1 MIKLAKIVQQICY
14 WPIYLLL
21 KFFVHYEVDGQEN
34 LNGLEHK
41 AVIFASNHASYIDG
55 PISALS
61 MPRDGFVPARFFPIR
76 FLVAKEFFGLKGQFI
91 FPFSILSA
99 IYVRLNASIQ
109 IKRKLEGLHRDLE
122 DAVTA
127 LEKGSK
133 IWIYPEGRITSDG
146 SLTRPAKKGI
156 AYLHQQTHALIV
168 PVGLIGTYKIISLKT
183 LLRQNR
189 VKVKIGKPIY
199 SFEGR
204 DLKKITEKVMD
215 EIERLIEANSK
226 LKTIILKLKTYF

>member
-21 KFFVHYEVDGQEN
+21 KFFVHYEIEGQEN
-34 LNGLEHK
+34 LNGLEDK
-41 AVIFASNHASYIDG
+41 AIIFASNHASYIDG

-76 FLVAKEFFGLKGQFI
+76 FLVAKEFFGLRGQFY

-99 IYVRLNASIQ
+99 IYVRLNASIP
-109 IKRKLEGLHRDLE
+109 IKRKFEGLHRDLE

-127 LEKGSK
+127 LEKRSK
-133 IWIYPEGRITSDG
+133 IWIYPEGRITKDG
-146 SLTRPAKKGI
+146 RLVRPAKKGI
-156 AYLHQQTHALIV
+156 VYLHQQTHATIV

-183 LLRQNR
+183 LFRHKE
-189 VKVKIGKPIY
+189 VKVRIGKPIY
-199 SFEGR
+199 YLEETNLEKG
-204 DLKKITEKVMD
+204 TEKIMT
-215 EIERLIEANSK
+215 EIEKLISE
-226 LKTIILKLKTYF
+226 